1 MLSTLSTKST
11 EIENEILD
19 SNSFITTPACNRLK
33 FDARIRKTVKKFT
46 TKREI
51 KNAHD
56 LGEKNREKVKSL
68 KSLIEVISLVKVI
81 LKMMKHKIIYC
92 LKQFLSIFYAY
103 C

>member
-1 MLSTLSTKST
+1 MLSTLRTKST
-11 EIENEILD
+11 KIENEILD
-19 SNSFITTPACNRLK
+19 SNSFITTPACNRLTKLK
-33 FDARIRKTVKKFT
+33 FDARIKKTVKKFT

-81 LKMMKHKIIYC
+81 LKMMKHKII
-92 LKQFLSIFYAY
+92 
-103 C
+103 